1 MGKMNARLLQ
11 SVERAFDE
19 YVFDLE
25 SSSLSRSSK
34 ESYAFHGRAFV
45 RWLRGDY
52 EPGTAGLKGY
62 WPDTIANALRELGG
76 EAYLRDIEHWVER
89 NVSLTAHELGASR
102 HGGRARY
109 VHTIR
114 STANRMA
121 RAGDLENVGG
131 SQRPKYRLRPRPA
144 NLLDRLKQ
152 LRPGAAG

>member
-1 MGKMNARLLQ
+1 MSKVNARLQQ

-19 YVFDLE
+19 YVSDLE

-34 ESYAFHGRAFV
+34 DSYAFHGRAFV

-62 WPDTIANALRELGG
+62 WPDTIANALRHLGG
-76 EAYLRDIEHWVER
+76 EAYLRDIEQWVEG
-89 NVSLTAHELGASR
+89 NVSLTAHELGAGR
-102 HGGRARY
+102 DGGRPRY
-109 VHTIR
+109 VHTVR

-121 RAGDLENVGG
+121 RAGDLENVGSPG
-131 SQRPKYRLRPRPA
+131 RPKYRLRPRST
-144 NLLDRLKQ
+144 NLLERLKQ